1 MPDGNPGRELNR
13 VDEELDLL
21 IARRHEEREGRG
33 EANAAE
39 QAENW
44 RMETYLRDEEEERRR
59 AWLDWHTRQAEL
71 LEALAGEHRAE
82 RRKLLDAAALSK
94 RG

>member
-21 IARRHEEREGRG
+21 IARRHEERERNG
-33 EANAAE
+33 EPDTANAAE
-39 QAENW
+39 LW
-44 RMETYLRDEEEERRR
+44 REESYSRDEAEERRL
-59 AWLDWHTRQAEL
+59 AWLDWHTRQAEI

-82 RRKLLDAAALSK
+82 VGRLLDAAALAN

>member
-1 MPDGNPGRELNR
+1 MDGNPGREHDR
-13 VDEELDLL
+13 ADQGLDLF
-21 IARRHEEREGRG
+21 IQRRHEEREGRG

-44 RMETYLRDEEEERRR
+44 RMETYLRDEEEEKRRR

-82 RRKLLDAAALSK
+82 RRKLLDAALSK